1 MRKWKL
7 KRDWALLTAHSW
19 QVTEPDSSLS
29 PLLLKLMLFPLLHW
43 PTFFFFFLSYT
54 WFYLRNSRFSLF
66 LTQRNL
72 SQDNAH
78 QPSLELFH
86 FHKQLES
93 YYLWREQSLSFNQCL
108 LSAFGVAH
116 TVLETG
122 DVAVNTN
129 KTFSF
134 LLFSRCCGAEG
145 ELDKKINKKVST
157 LSSEKCYAEFCIKQ
171 SSIYRT

>member
-1 MRKWKL
+1 M
-7 KRDWALLTAHSW
+7 
-19 QVTEPDSSLS
+19 
-29 PLLLKLMLFPLLHW
+29 
-43 PTFFFFFLSYT
+43 
-54 WFYLRNSRFSLF
+54 
-66 LTQRNL
+66 
-72 SQDNAH
+72 
-78 QPSLELFH
+78 
-86 FHKQLES
+86 
-93 YYLWREQSLSFNQCL
+93 
-108 LSAFGVAH
+108 SAFGVAH